1 MGVVLATLVWHDE
14 QMGPVEVTAGVVVF
28 LVAVV
33 GIGVWV
39 AASRRRNR
47 RRDEVERGHEAMV
60 RAQVLERLAR
70 VTAEWDGPADHDVT
84 GAKATDATDANAI
97 DATLGDANGPDAGS
111 TPEGGRPA
119 A

>member
-1 MGVVLATLVWHDE
+1 VVLATLVWHDE
-14 QMGPVEVTAGVVVF
+14 QMGPVEVAAGVAVF
-28 LVAVV
+28 LAAVV

-39 AASRRRNR
+39 AATRRRTR
-47 RRDEVERGHEAMV
+47 RRDEVERRHEAMV

-70 VTAEWDGPADHDVT
+70 VTAEWEGPADHDVT
-84 GAKATDATDANAI
+84 GANATDADANAD
-97 DATLGDANGPDAGS
+97 DATLTDTNGADAGS